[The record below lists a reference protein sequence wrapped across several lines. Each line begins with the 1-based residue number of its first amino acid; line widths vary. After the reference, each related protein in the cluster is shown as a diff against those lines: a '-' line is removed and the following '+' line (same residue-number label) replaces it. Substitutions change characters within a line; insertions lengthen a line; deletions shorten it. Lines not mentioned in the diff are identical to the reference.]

1 MKKSILILSS
11 ALFFISCGNNTDTKE
26 TSAEPVVPV
35 KETKDIALERGLDLM
50 SKSDCFTCHKLNE
63 SSIGPAYAAV
73 ADKYKTMDKQAAM
86 DSIVYQIQH
95 GGSGK
100 WGNVAMQPH
109 PLITKEEGDTMAM
122 YIMSIKSE

>member
-11 ALFFISCGNNTDTKE
+11 VLFFISCGNNTDTKG
-26 TSAEPVVPV
+26 TAGDSVVAV
-35 KETKDIALERGLDLM
+35 KETKNIAAERGLDLI

-100 WGNVAMQPH
+100 WGAVAMQAH

-122 YIMSIKSE
+122 YIMSIKNE